1 MAEYEVRYK
10 ILEPDSMDRN
20 GKIKF
25 RNTGYINSGGP
36 ITVTADSPEEAKKI
50 ARRSAP
56 ITNALDRATKNTDF
70 NVLQYARPRV
80 SFGEVTVKGGK
91 GGGGAM
97 PQTPG
102 DIIGRGRSSGKMT
115 PKLAKG
121 GLVKKPGRKS
131 FRGTSKS

>member
-1 MAEYEVRYK
+1 MPEYEVRFK
-10 ILEPDSMDRN
+10 ILEPDYMDRN

-56 ITNALDRATKNTDF
+56 ITNALERATKNTDSS
-70 NVLQYARPRV
+70 VLQYARPRV

-91 GGGGAM
+91 GGKGGGGAM

-102 DIIGRGRSSGKMT
+102 DIIGRGRTGGKMT

-121 GLVKKPGRKS
+121 GMVKKPTKR
-131 FRGTSKS
+131 

>member
-1 MAEYEVRYK
+1 MPEYEVRYK
-10 ILEPDSMDRN
+10 VLEPDYMDRN

-25 RNTGYINSGGP
+25 RNTGYLSNP
-36 ITVTADSPEEAKKI
+36 VTVTADSPEEAKKI

-91 GGGGAM
+91 GGKGGGGAM

-102 DIIGRGRSSGKMT
+102 DIIGRGRTGGKMT

-121 GLVKKPGRKS
+121 GMVKKPTKR
-131 FRGTSKS
+131 